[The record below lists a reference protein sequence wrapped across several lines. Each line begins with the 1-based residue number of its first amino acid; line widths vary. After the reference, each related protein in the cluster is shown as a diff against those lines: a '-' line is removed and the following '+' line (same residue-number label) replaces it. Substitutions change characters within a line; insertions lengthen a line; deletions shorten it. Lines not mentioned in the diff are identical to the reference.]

1 MTRTVNYLV
10 SVLFCCLGLTAAFP
24 QSGLSSCRDDEYPHG
39 NICCKN
45 CPAGKRVAAHCSTA
59 GGVGQC
65 EECDDG
71 TFTEHDNGLQQ
82 CFKCPQCRSDQ
93 EAVQPCTHTQETE
106 CQCRAGRFCAPDQPC
121 EVCKKCSSCAQD
133 EETVRNCTSTTNT
146 ECKKNPPK
154 SDSDSEK
161 ASLVLPLLL
170 LAFLITA
177 GAIFAVWRH
186 RRAKESQG
194 HTPDGLKAGQLN
206 SASPSEGHSN
216 GEPRRQSCS
225 ILLHPPSLLV
235 RSRSCREEEE
245 RQVLCESLSSSASNS
260 QHSLT
265 GLPSAYPHASPPSST
280 PASPRASPA
289 AHRQPS
295 MREEQPFPKLVPEHG
310 EDSLRKCFQFF
321 EELDYTVHKRF
332 FRNLDVSDNE
342 IKSKELLLYEDK
354 IHDLLNTWVEM
365 KGRDASLNDLLRALL
380 DLNQRRTAEKIKE
393 KALQYGHYT
402 CPNLEDERSDF

>member
-225 ILLHPPSLLV
+225 ILLHPPSLL
-235 RSRSCREEEE
+235 
-245 RQVLCESLSSSASNS
+245 
-260 QHSLT
+260 
-265 GLPSAYPHASPPSST
+265 
-280 PASPRASPA
+280 
-289 AHRQPS
+289 
-295 MREEQPFPKLVPEHG
+295 EEQPFPKLVPEHG